1 MEIKNLPEKY
11 KELWE
16 KCLPI
21 LQKGRPGDDSHAIE
35 VAEFIINSGN
45 KNIDLDVLIP
55 VAIMHD
61 IGHSGILPE
70 HFKYITG
77 GERLVNAKLVHMLV
91 GAKIAKKILD
101 SINYDKDK
109 IAEIIDMISIHD
121 ADQLE
126 GANASEIFNTNNKRI
141 FHDID
146 CMDRYNLERMKKME
160 KLFPDKNKMFEMLEK
175 NLDAF
180 FDPSLK
186 EVAKNKLEEIKKQ
199 MLPENE

>member
-11 KELWE
+11 KKLWE

-21 LQKGRPGDDSHAIE
+21 LQKGRPGDDIHVIQ
-35 VAEFIINSGN
+35 VAEFIINSKN
-45 KNIDLDVLIP
+45 KDFDLDVLIP

-61 IGHSGILPE
+61 IGHAGILPE

-77 GERLVNAKLVHMLV
+77 GVRLVNAKLVHMLV
-91 GAKIAKKILD
+91 GAKMAKEILE

-109 IAEIIDMISIHD
+109 TAEIVDMISMHD

-126 GANASEIFNTNNKRI
+126 GTNIAEVYNTQNKRI

-146 CMDRYNLERMKKME
+146 CMDRYSLERMQKMKKM
-160 KLFPDKNKMFEMLEK
+160 FPDINKMFEMLEK
-175 NLDAF
+175 NLDSF

-186 EVAKNKLEEIKKQ
+186 EVAKIKLEEIKKQ
-199 MLPENE
+199 MLKNE